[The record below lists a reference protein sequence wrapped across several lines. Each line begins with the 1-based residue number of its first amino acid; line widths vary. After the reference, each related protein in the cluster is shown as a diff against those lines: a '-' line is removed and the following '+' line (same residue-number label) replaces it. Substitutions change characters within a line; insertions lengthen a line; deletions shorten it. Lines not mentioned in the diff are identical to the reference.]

1 VTVKA
6 IDKVCQLAHDP
17 YMSSPTTM
25 NIALTDTLRAWVAQR
40 VDSGAYGNASE
51 YVRDLIRKDQE
62 AQRRQTLRALLEAG
76 LASGP
81 AEAFTAADWDELDT
95 VASGEKA

>member
-1 VTVKA
+1 
-6 IDKVCQLAHDP
+6 
-17 YMSSPTTM
+17 MSSPTTM

-40 VDSGAYGNASE
+40 VGSGAYGNASE

-62 AQRRQTLRALLEAG
+62 ALRRQALRALLEQG

-81 AEAFTAADWDELDT
+81 AEPFTAADWDELDA
-95 VASGEKA
+95 VANGEPA

>member
-1 VTVKA
+1 
-6 IDKVCQLAHDP
+6 
-17 YMSSPTTM
+17 MSHATTM

-51 YVRDLIRKDQE
+51 YVRDLIRKDQDT
-62 AQRRQTLRALLEAG
+62 QRREKLRVLLEGG

-81 AEAFTAADWDELDT
+81 AEAFTAADWDELDA
-95 VASGEKA
+95 VARGEAA

>member
-1 VTVKA
+1 
-6 IDKVCQLAHDP
+6 
-17 YMSSPTTM
+17 M
-25 NIALTDTLRAWVAQR
+25 NIALTDSLRAWVAQR

-51 YVRDLIRKDQE
+51 YMRDLIRKDQE
-62 AQRRQTLRALLEAG
+62 ALRRQALRALLETG

-81 AEAFTAADWDELDT
+81 AEAFTAADWDALDA